1 MDRTLRECPIRRA
14 SQLSLQSQACKTKA
28 WAYLIAADRLALA
41 SLVAAAAMAAAAA
54 CTETADPAMCR
65 YTAASGHDVAISSDF
80 E

>member
-1 MDRTLRECPIRRA
+1 MANARFGEPRNSACRA
-14 SQLSLQSQACKTKA
+14 QACKTKA

-41 SLVAAAAMAAAAA
+41 SLVAAAAMEAAAA

-65 YTAASGHDVAISSDF
+65 YTAASGHAVAISSDF

>member
-41 SLVAAAAMAAAAA
+41 SLVAAAAMAAAAGTEMAAAAA
-54 CTETADPAMCR
+54 CTC
-65 YTAASGHDVAISSDF
+65 TAATGQLR
-80 E
+80 